1 MRSSLGLQSTLNHL
15 SSTTWLWSTDTLTT
29 NLNLSVAHNM
39 TSLRSMRTPGWD
51 AMTDFSFIS
60 SIQPGLDKD
69 SALCFLFFSLSCF
82 LSFSPSLF
90 SKWRTWIIHFII
102 HLFNQLDN
110 ISNWMKTIREQI
122 QTPLSVWQR
131 KFLFLRKKQFLR
143 KKKTGDCDSNALD
156 IFTSKGHLKSHSR
169 VGKLYYIG
177 HLYFLHCTF
186 QYFNSKCILC
196 ESWALMWVVK

>member
-15 SSTTWLWSTDTLTT
+15 SNTTWLWSTDTLTT
-29 NLNLSVAHNM
+29 KLNLSVAHNM

-110 ISNWMKTIREQI
+110 ISNWMKKHQGTN
-122 QTPLSVWQR
+122 TDAFVCLT
-131 KFLFLRKKQFLR
+131 KKVSFPE
-143 KKKTGDCDSNALD
+143 KKTILKKEKNRDCDSIALD
-156 IFTSKGHLKSHSR
+156 TYTSKDAFKSHSR
-169 VGKLYYIG
+169 VGKYYYIDR
-177 HLYFLHCTF
+177 HL
-186 QYFNSKCILC
+186 
-196 ESWALMWVVK
+196 

>member
-1 MRSSLGLQSTLNHL
+1 MRSSLRLQSTLNHL
-15 SSTTWLWSTDTLTT
+15 SSTTWPRSTDTLTT
-29 NLNLSVAHNM
+29 KWNLSVAHNM

-90 SKWRTWIIHFII
+90 SRWSTWIINFII

-110 ISNWMKTIREQI
+110 ISNWMKKPQGTNTGAFVWLTKKVSTFEQVRI
-122 QTPLSVWQR
+122 KNV
-131 KFLFLRKKQFLR
+131 LR
-143 KKKTGDCDSNALD
+143 KKKKQETVTLLPW
-156 IFTSKGHLKSHSR
+156 IRTPVR
-169 VGKLYYIG
+169 VP
-177 HLYFLHCTF
+177 
-186 QYFNSKCILC
+186 
-196 ESWALMWVVK
+196 

>member
-90 SKWRTWIIHFII
+90 SRWSTWIIHFRI

-110 ISNWMKTIREQI
+110 ISNWMKKTSGNKYRRLCLFDRESF
-122 QTPLSVWQR
+122 LSWE
-131 KFLFLRKKQFLR
+131 KQFLR
-143 KKKTGDCDSNALD
+143 KTKTGDCDSIALD
-156 IFTSKGHLKSHSR
+156 TYTSKDAFKSHSR
-169 VGKLYYIG
+169 VGKYYYIDR
-177 HLYFLHCTF
+177 HL
-186 QYFNSKCILC
+186 
-196 ESWALMWVVK
+196 